1 MNAFKP
7 QLLHSPKSPPVA
19 ATVTSAT
26 KWFNSII
33 NRLSVEGFHRQALLI
48 FASMLNSTAAA
59 PDAFTYP
66 SLLKSCTSLNLF
78 NLGLSLHQHLIV
90 SGYSSD
96 PYISSSLINFY
107 AKLKNSQYA
116 RRVFDMMPQRNIVP
130 WTAIIG
136 CYSRAGDMENAFF
149 LYNSMQYEGVQP
161 SSITILTMLSG
172 VTVSVHLDV
181 LHSCIIKR
189 CYTLD
194 IALMNC
200 MLSVYA
206 KCRRV
211 EEAEELFELLEDKDT
226 VSWNSL
232 INAYSMV
239 GNLSGVS
246 KLFNR
251 MRYENA
257 EPDEHTF
264 GALVS
269 AAVNDG
275 SVEVGK
281 IIHGQILTSGFGM
294 NKHLQTSLVVM
305 YSRCGQLDEATQIF
319 KIAGDK
325 DVISW
330 TAMISGLVQNDSADK
345 ALQVFRQMLVFKI
358 IPSTATMA
366 CVLASCG
373 QLGSVKLGTSIHCYI
388 LRQRMA
394 VDIPTQNSLVS
405 MYAKCG
411 HLEQSLAVFCLM
423 EERDKVS
430 WNAIVAGYAQSGY
443 LTTALHLFN
452 EMRLVNEEPD
462 SVTIISLLQS
472 CASLGACHQGKWI
485 HNFVFRSSLG
495 PCIRIGTALVDMY
508 AKCGELDYARKC
520 FESMPQ
526 HDTISWST
534 IIAGYGTHGKG
545 ETALEM
551 YSKFLKNKLAPN
563 DVIFLSVLYACSHNG
578 LVDHGMSLFESMKK
592 HNVKPKLEHCACIVD
607 LLCRAGRIQDSYNF
621 YMKMF
626 SEPVSDVLG
635 IMLDSC
641 RRNGE
646 IELGAIIAKEISELK
661 PVDAGKY
668 VQLAHSFA
676 STAKWDGVGESWVQM
691 RSLGLRKVPGWSSI
705 GMQGSITPFFNHHSS
720 HPQYANIVSLLRKL
734 SNDMTEIVLSS
745 ECEDVLLFDPDVL
758 GK

>member
-1 MNAFKP
+1 
-7 QLLHSPKSPPVA
+7 
-19 ATVTSAT
+19 
-26 KWFNSII
+26 
-33 NRLSVEGFHRQALLI
+33 
-48 FASMLNSTAAA
+48 
-59 PDAFTYP
+59 
-66 SLLKSCTSLNLF
+66 
-78 NLGLSLHQHLIV
+78 
-90 SGYSSD
+90 
-96 PYISSSLINFY
+96 
-107 AKLKNSQYA
+107 
-116 RRVFDMMPQRNIVP
+116 MMPLRNIVP

-136 CYSRAGDMENAFF
+136 CYSRAGDMGNAFF
-149 LYNSMQYEGVQP
+149 LYNAMQYEGVQP

-172 VTVSVHLDV
+172 VTVSAHLDI

-189 CYTLD
+189 CYTWD

-211 EEAEELFELLEDKDT
+211 EDAEELFELLDEKDA

-232 INAYSMV
+232 INAHSMF
-239 GNLSGVS
+239 GNLNGVS

-269 AAVNDG
+269 AAVSDG

-281 IIHGQILTSGFGM
+281 IMHGQVMTSGFGM
-294 NKHLQTSLVVM
+294 NKHVQTSLVVM
-305 YSRCGQLDEATQIF
+305 YSRCGQLDAATQIF
-319 KIAGDK
+319 KSAGDK
-325 DVISW
+325 DAVSW

-345 ALQVFRQMLVFKI
+345 ALQVFRQMLILNV

-366 CVLASCG
+366 CSLASCG

-388 LRQRMA
+388 LRQRMV
-394 VDIPTQNSLVS
+394 VDILIQNSLVS

-411 HLEQSLAVFCLM
+411 HLEQSFAVFCLM

-430 WNAIVAGYAQSGY
+430 WNAVVAGYAQSGY
-443 LTTALHLFN
+443 LTTGLYLFN
-452 EMRLVNEEPD
+452 EMRLVHEQPD
-462 SVTIISLLQS
+462 SVTILSLLQS
-472 CASLGACHQGKWI
+472 CASLGAYHQGKWI
-485 HNFVFRSSLG
+485 HNFVLRSSLG
-495 PCIRIGTALVDMY
+495 LCIRTGTALVDMY
-508 AKCGELDYARKC
+508 AKCGDLDSARKC
-520 FESMPQ
+520 FECMPQ

-534 IIAGYGTHGKG
+534 IISAYGTHGKG
-545 ETALEM
+545 ETALDM
-551 YSKFLKNKLAPN
+551 YFKFLKNKLAPN
-563 DVIFLSVLYACSHNG
+563 DVVFLSVLYACSHNG
-578 LVDHGMSLFESMKK
+578 LVDHGMSLFESMKNE

-621 YMKMF
+621 YRKMF
-626 SEPVSDVLG
+626 PEPVSDVLG
-635 IMLDSC
+635 IILDSC

-646 IELGAIIAKEISELK
+646 TELGAIVAQEISELE

-676 STAKWDGVGESWVQM
+676 SIAKWDGVGESWVQM

-705 GMQGSITPFFNHHSS
+705 EMQGTTTPFFNHHSS

-734 SNDMTEIVLSS
+734 TNDITKLVLSS
-745 ECEDVLLFDPDVL
+745 ECEDVILFDSDVL
-758 GK
+758 ENEI